1 MFFSYFPNRYCPND
15 ERMWSCSRKFYIT
28 VAFSIISCG
37 IPTISSLMVFL
48 CSSKVRGQ
56 CLKMLAFKY
65 SFPVKK
71 NRMISIHE
79 SKTSRKCL
87 LRRCHTLGVF
97 EKCLDNETIPIRC
110 SSDYGLK
117 TLLIF

>member
-71 NRMISIHE
+71 KSHDLN
-79 SKTSRKCL
+79 SREQNEQEMPTASL
-87 LRRCHTLGVF
+87 SHTRRF
-97 EKCLDNETIPIRC
+97 
-110 SSDYGLK
+110 
-117 TLLIF
+117 